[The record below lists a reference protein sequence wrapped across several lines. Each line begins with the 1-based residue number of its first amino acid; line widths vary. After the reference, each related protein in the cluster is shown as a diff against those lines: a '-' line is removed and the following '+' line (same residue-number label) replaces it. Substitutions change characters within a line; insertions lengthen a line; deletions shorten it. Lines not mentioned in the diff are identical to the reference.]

1 MGKGVNQMNYD
12 KIKNEFT
19 AYMKLV
25 IQHASIDYKRKVIR
39 TMQQETAIE
48 DFINVNVPKELL
60 SCDDNSFLF
69 EKGITYMN
77 IESLFTNEKYY
88 RAMKKLTDREK
99 LVLYLSVE
107 VER

>member
-1 MGKGVNQMNYD
+1 MDYD

-25 IQHASIDYKRKVIR
+25 IQHVSIDYKRKLISI
-39 TMQQETAIE
+39 MQKEIALE
-48 DFINVNVPKELL
+48 DFMNVNVPEELL

-69 EKGITYMN
+69 EKGITYSN
-77 IESLFTNEKYY
+77 IENLFTNEKYY